1 MSKSSSS
8 KPLKIGV
15 MFPGLFSEYEK
26 CIYHYSMNSVIE
38 RGHNFFALVSGL
50 TQLFAK
56 SFNIRKDALAKMF
69 EGLDGA
75 IVITSP
81 LFNHTTD
88 LNKVASFLETITV
101 PVVSVGLPIPGK
113 PSVII
118 DNSSGLSDAI
128 THLVK
133 FHNKKNIGYIMGN
146 CNNPDS
152 ADRLK
157 IFKDV
162 MGALGLP
169 SPDNYITTGDLCSE
183 IPQEELATLLERTD
197 NKLDAIVCSN
207 DAIAAKVVNEA
218 KNLNID
224 IPKQIAI
231 TGFDN
236 SYDRGLT
243 DIPISSVRQPL
254 DQAMDEAVLL
264 IEKAIA
270 GDKKSTHLRLNTSF
284 IARRSCGCFFPPD
297 ETDTLNATSIQNRE
311 DIFNFIKH
319 QLSRNTHKSIDD
331 KLIKEWALS
340 FIEARSIC
348 TTDNYVSIITLFET
362 MVYEGVHL
370 GIDASHMF
378 RILIGIINISKSSLS
393 SDTANNLFHHA
404 GRIIEEM
411 AIQTKIRERR
421 TIHSHYKTLYAITEA
436 FANITN
442 NQELKHACMEAFHL
456 AGISNF
462 AIFLY
467 SESNTD
473 EVFFTSYATIN
484 GQPIEKDYTGHNLK
498 SMYSAA
504 DFGKN
509 CPSVLLPIFGEH
521 HDLGYLIISDD
532 RYDGI
537 FYHIL
542 SILISNALKTVE
554 LIQTINNHTITL
566 EQQITERT
574 HELED
579 VNQQLQNLDSLKN
592 DFIANITHDFKSPLS
607 VVINMAELCLETGR
621 YSDRNFE
628 LIHQASLKLKTTVDR
643 LLNLARMDAKGI
655 ELHLGDFDI
664 LKLVTRVSDFFR
676 STIIETGIDICISAD
691 QKLNW
696 MIHSD
701 EEKIEDVINNIVS
714 NAVKFVNPDNGKIII
729 SLSQSLDQI
738 TIDIRDNGIG
748 IEPDMLDTIFRRFEQ
763 AEEGKKRRYRGT
775 GIGLDF
781 SKQLISFL
789 KGKISAQSEGK
800 NKGACFTIEIPVDSQ
815 KSAVPGQTDNR
826 DAQETSIPAKESV
839 IYNIKNLNTSKEY
852 DITKALFCVISPETD
867 TQQTIKNHLNR
878 NGYHN
883 IIQIEDSSKAFDV
896 IRKNNPDIIICELI
910 STDLCRQINSDPETE
925 STPLL
930 LLTRIKEKRLLRSLS
945 ENGIS
950 ALLLKPVNETELIGL
965 VKYHIKNNFLI
976 RKLLNSN

>member
-1 MSKSSSS
+1 MGNAVSS

-26 CIYHYSMNSVIE
+26 CIYHYSMNSVKE

-81 LFNHTTD
+81 LFNHTAD
-88 LNKVASFLETITV
+88 IDKVTAFLDSITI

-118 DNSSGLSDAI
+118 DNNNGLSDAI
-128 THLVK
+128 THLAK
-133 FHNKKNIGYIMGN
+133 FHKKKNIGYIMGN

-152 ADRLK
+152 ADRLR
-157 IFKDV
+157 IYKDV
-162 MGALGLP
+162 LNTLGLP
-169 SPDNYITTGDLCSE
+169 SSDNYITTGDLCSE
-183 IPQEELATLLERTD
+183 IPQEELATLLEQTNNR
-197 NKLDAIVCSN
+197 LDAIVCAN
-207 DAIAAKVVNEA
+207 DAIAAKVINEA
-218 KNLNID
+218 KDLNIN
-224 IPKQIAI
+224 IPEQIAI
-231 TGFDN
+231 IGFDN

-243 DIPISSVRQPL
+243 DIPISTIKQPL
-254 DQAMDEAVLL
+254 DQAMDEAVSL
-264 IEKAIA
+264 IEKAIL
-270 GDKKSTHLRLNTSF
+270 DNKKSTHLYLNTSF

-297 ETDTLNATSIQNRE
+297 ETNTTTDSIE
-311 DIFNFIKH
+311 KHDDIFNFIKN
-319 QLSRNTHKSIDD
+319 QLTYNTRKNIDD
-331 KLIKEWALS
+331 KLINDWAAAY
-340 FIEARSIC
+340 FKAREIC
-348 TTDNYVSIITLFET
+348 TRDNCLSMINLFENMVYTCVRLGISSSQMFRVLISIINNGTDGLPLNS
-362 MVYEGVHL
+362 V
-370 GIDASHMF
+370 
-378 RILIGIINISKSSLS
+378 KS
-393 SDTANNLFHHA
+393 LFHHT

-421 TIHSHYKTLYAITEA
+421 TTHSHYKTLYAITEA

-504 DFGKN
+504 NFGKN
-509 CPSVLLPIFGEH
+509 CPSVILPIFGEH

-655 ELHLGDFDI
+655 ELHLSDFDI

-691 QKLNW
+691 QKLSW

-789 KGKISAQSEGK
+789 KGKISAQSE
-800 NKGACFTIEIPVDSQ
+800 DR
-815 KSAVPGQTDNR
+815 KSV
-826 DAQETSIPAKESV
+826 V
-839 IYNIKNLNTSKEY
+839 
-852 DITKALFCVISPETD
+852 
-867 TQQTIKNHLNR
+867 
-878 NGYHN
+878 
-883 IIQIEDSSKAFDV
+883 
-896 IRKNNPDIIICELI
+896 
-910 STDLCRQINSDPETE
+910 
-925 STPLL
+925 
-930 LLTRIKEKRLLRSLS
+930 
-945 ENGIS
+945 
-950 ALLLKPVNETELIGL
+950 
-965 VKYHIKNNFLI
+965 
-976 RKLLNSN
+976 